1 MTVKKKKKPNP
12 KVKLVWAKK
21 HKLKTVLVAML
32 LIFIG
37 GLVYNKFLD
46 YRNVQDMEQ
55 LLADFQ
61 RLEKDVEAETG
72 EELFIRADCGS
83 VGKFATSYACWVYLE
98 NNSDQIYDYSKHI
111 AASSSIRKSNECRTI
126 TSEDASAYG
135 AYNCDI
141 TIRGSNKATANT
153 IFSEYEAGSDLPP
166 N

>member
-1 MTVKKKKKPNP
+1 MTVKKKKKPSP
-12 KVKLVWAKK
+12 KVKLVWVKK

-72 EELFIRADCGS
+72 EELYIEADCGS
-83 VGKFATSYACWVYLE
+83 VGKFATSYSCAVSLVGSSLASSTYIQ
-98 NNSDQIYDYSKHI
+98 QIYEYVSLHDRCEILNNGKNDYLNAVYCNAHVRNPNKDKANSLFSKYK
-111 AASSSIRKSNECRTI
+111 ASSE
-126 TSEDASAYG
+126 
-135 AYNCDI
+135 
-141 TIRGSNKATANT
+141 
-153 IFSEYEAGSDLPP
+153 FSP